1 MLQSHLK
8 QLNSYLMVAL
18 SIMIQLQSYVQ
29 HVPNHGTCQ
38 GKMKFSSIFPNN
50 DSTQFYHD
58 TGLTHIQ
65 KESNLSTLFR
75 FLKLRKT

>member
-1 MLQSHLK
+1 
-8 QLNSYLMVAL
+8 MVAL

-65 KESNLSTLFR
+65 KGSILLFP
-75 FLKLRKT
+75 FAY